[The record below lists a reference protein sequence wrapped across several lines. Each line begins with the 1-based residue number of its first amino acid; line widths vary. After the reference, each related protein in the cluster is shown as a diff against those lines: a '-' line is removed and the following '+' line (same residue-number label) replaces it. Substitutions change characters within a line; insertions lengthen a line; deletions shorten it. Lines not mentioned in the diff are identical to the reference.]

1 MTLEQFA
8 KLKEIVEK
16 ELQITEDNI
25 EQMSIKSGTL
35 YHKYLKIYSLELQ
48 KLKEIAIYKEKV
60 YGELYHKYKFEGQYQ
75 LSTKTEVDVYVK
87 SDGIYYKKCLE
98 EANQEIIVKYLEAVV
113 DSILKNGFQI
123 KNYIEL
129 MKLKQGMN

>member
-1 MTLEQFA
+1 MTLDQFK

-16 ELQITEDNI
+16 ELEITEDNI
-25 EQMSIKSGTL
+25 EQMSIKSGNL
-35 YHKYLKIYSLELQ
+35 YHKYLKLYSQELQ

-60 YGELYHKYKFEGQYQ
+60 YGELYHKYKFEGQYE

-87 SDGIYYKKCLE
+87 SDEIYYNKCLE

-113 DSILKNGFQI
+113 DSILKMGFQI

-129 MKLKQGMN
+129 QKLKNGI